1 MLLAL
6 LTSFSISFGRFFLSF
21 FSPNR
26 RGMAGGGQYAES
38 AVKKNK
44 YIEEWNG
51 RREITT
57 ETFELNFKDVPKF
70 LMCLVIF
77 PFGVYTS
84 VRTEFKQSGARQ
96 FQNIC

>member
-1 MLLAL
+1 MLLAYFPSHLYIL
-6 LTSFSISFGRFFLSF
+6 LLVT
-21 FSPNR
+21 R
-26 RGMAGGGQYAES
+26 RGMAGGQYAET

-57 ETFELNFKDVPKF
+57 ESFELNFKDVPRF

-77 PFGVYTS
+77 PFGVYTA
-84 VRTEFKQSGARQ
+84 VRTEMKQTGDRR
-96 FQNIC
+96 FRDII